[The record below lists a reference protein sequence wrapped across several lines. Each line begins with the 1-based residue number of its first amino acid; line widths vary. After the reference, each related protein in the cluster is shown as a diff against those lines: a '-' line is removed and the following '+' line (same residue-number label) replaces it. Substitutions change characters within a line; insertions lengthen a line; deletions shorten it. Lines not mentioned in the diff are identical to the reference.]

1 MYMYVY
7 RYVCIIF
14 MQAFICACSLCTCC
28 VCMHTCV
35 YFVFIVV
42 DSRLLNY
49 VQTVGSKRPAAPEVV
64 TIRGSVSVAM
74 TTSVCL
80 ESLEQSPIMLIR
92 CEERERDRD
101 REGGRDKDIGE
112 RRENEG
118 YQDTGNPPP
127 TIGYWETQLLN

>member
-1 MYMYVY
+1 
-7 RYVCIIF
+7 
-14 MQAFICACSLCTCC
+14 
-28 VCMHTCV
+28 MHTCV

-42 DSRLLNY
+42 GSRLLNY

-92 CEERERDRD
+92 CGERERQTETETETEK
-101 REGGRDKDIGE
+101 EGEIKI
-112 RRENEG
+112 
-118 YQDTGNPPP
+118 
-127 TIGYWETQLLN
+127 